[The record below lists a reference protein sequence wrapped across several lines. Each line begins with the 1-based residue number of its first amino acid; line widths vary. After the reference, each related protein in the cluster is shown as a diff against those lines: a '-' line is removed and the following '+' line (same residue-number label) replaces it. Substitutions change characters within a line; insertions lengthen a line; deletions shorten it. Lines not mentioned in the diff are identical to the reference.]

1 MIRDSCLYNKQ
12 VISSCNFTSEM
23 IYFSSYARDRKKYKH
38 VNTSL
43 TFFSLSKEKKKK
55 YCCPTRTSSRQT
67 DKTCNRSYY
76 HWMHFTDKMII
87 ISLYLYHDKMSLTLQ
102 KIWKHKN
109 QKKFSY
115 VWQIALYYILFYKK
129 KYFSIRRSFCMLS
142 VNQNTQNNC

>member
-1 MIRDSCLYNKQ
+1 
-12 VISSCNFTSEM
+12 
-23 IYFSSYARDRKKYKH
+23 
-38 VNTSL
+38 
-43 TFFSLSKEKKKK
+43 
-55 YCCPTRTSSRQT
+55 
-67 DKTCNRSYY
+67 
-76 HWMHFTDKMII
+76 MHFTDKMII